1 MVKFFNKGSGAGKHD
16 VITTF
21 LCPDTVIEGII
32 KFAGTIRLDGRVKG
46 DILSSRVRSQLKE
59 YRLKNNQIKQFMEI
73 ARFNA
78 PNYVFDKILTLLN
91 NSQINDVILK
101 IGHIRT
107 EMEKDGLTLMLV
119 PVRIKAYVKYGKLKS
134 FFNALNKSTVYTIDK
149 MEIAWSNEKEK
160 DSIEI
165 DMTVILK
172 YKDTGKTLER
182 I

>member
-1 MVKFFNKGSGAGKHD
+1 
-16 VITTF
+16 
-21 LCPDTVIEGII
+21 
-32 KFAGTIRLDGRVKG
+32 
-46 DILSSRVRSQLKE
+46 
-59 YRLKNNQIKQFMEI
+59 MEI
-73 ARFNA
+73 AQFNA

-107 EMEKDGLTLMLV
+107 EMKKDGLTLMLV
-119 PVRIKAYVKYGKLKS
+119 PVRIKAYVKYGKLES